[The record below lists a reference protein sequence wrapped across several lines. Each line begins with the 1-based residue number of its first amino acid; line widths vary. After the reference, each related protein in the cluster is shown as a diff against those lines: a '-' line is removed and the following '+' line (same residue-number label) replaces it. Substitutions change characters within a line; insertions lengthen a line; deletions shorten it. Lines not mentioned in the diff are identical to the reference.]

1 MGTEVFVSVGRT
13 YRPEQEAFV
22 TAFEEYLEG
31 LGLTPQTLG
40 RNFWSDKQPLVAISE
55 KLDECGGTAIL
66 AFERTRITHG
76 FDKPDSDDASPLDGE
91 GLPTVWNQIE
101 AALAYS
107 RGHPLL
113 VLVQEELKNEGLLEQ
128 GYDWYVKKVTLG
140 PEAFKDREF
149 IGVVGSWAQAVRQKD
164 RDAPPAD
171 EGAQPSTTEPAEALV
186 EAAPPQPTVATSG
199 PIKIL
204 FLAANPMDTSRIQL
218 DEEHREIDLALRRA
232 RYRDRFELDTFQ
244 APRVTDLQDVLQRFE
259 PHIVHF
265 SGHGSNAGELILQD
279 NAGKSR
285 PVSPTA
291 LGKLFKVL
299 KRNIRCVVL
308 NACYS
313 HDQAVAIA
321 QHIDCVIGMSDAI
334 GDEAAT
340 AFSGAFYQAL
350 AYGNDVNTA
359 FELGLV
365 QIDLDNLGE
374 DQTPRLITTGVDPST
389 VVFA

>member
-1 MGTEVFVSVGRT
+1 M
-13 YRPEQEAFV
+13 
-22 TAFEEYLEG
+22 
-31 LGLTPQTLG
+31 
-40 RNFWSDKQPLVAISE
+40 
-55 KLDECGGTAIL
+55 
-66 AFERTRITHG
+66 
-76 FDKPDSDDASPLDGE
+76 
-91 GLPTVWNQIE
+91 
-101 AALAYS
+101 
-107 RGHPLL
+107 
-113 VLVQEELKNEGLLEQ
+113 
-128 GYDWYVKKVTLG
+128 
-140 PEAFKDREF
+140 
-149 IGVVGSWAQAVRQKD
+149 
-164 RDAPPAD
+164 
-171 EGAQPSTTEPAEALV
+171 
-186 EAAPPQPTVATSG
+186 
-199 PIKIL
+199 
-204 FLAANPMDTSRIQL
+204 
-218 DEEHREIDLALRRA
+218 
-232 RYRDRFELDTFQ
+232 
-244 APRVTDLQDVLQRFE
+244 TDLQDVLQRFE

-299 KRNIRCVVL
+299 KRNSRCVVL